1 MTQAMDASTSGQ
13 LLPGVAGKRC
23 AHCNTH
29 TTPLWRNGPDGPK
42 TLCNACGVRDNR
54 RHAKANRVQKPSAPK
69 ASKAS
74 KSNGKGGD
82 KRKRGD
88 AASPGR
94 GGKKDAKKAKPARNY
109 FAQKVDIHVPS
120 FHEVADYEM
129 SHEGGFRQPNAYLRE
144 NVADHQLNRY
154 GPGTAAPMY
163 EATPADFEWLE
174 HMNSEPLEG
183 KGTVCATT
191 PNAQYMRPEHLEKLF
206 DTFEETS
213 WASSAIPTQE
223 QAAQIV
229 LGSVFGAVNK
239 PESKMEDVLHWAS
252 NAQLGDGQ
260 LVNLKSEVEGWN
272 PLDLHDENSNQ
283 SSSETAAPLTP
294 SGSAEFLLKR
304 TSPSGSVPSENGDD
318 DSSTQSAD
326 DSIERRLASNTDRQ
340 QSENLKSSDLGTRA
354 QVGKLRRAG
363 YFFSRRV
370 AQVSRPRIGG
380 KSELKNAIQTINQ
393 INEKIFK
400 ICKHAP
406 SLEVICKVYR
416 YWLKKRWKNG
426 GKPLLKRFDP
436 VPPLRLRERPEVATE
451 SEQLAYL
458 FCFNLEAVFR
468 QQQERA
474 VRAEQAEAQKK
485 RRRRPCFNPAAT
497 KRRRRV
503 QAAIDDAVSKPLTIS
518 FEPLDELFAHGWEV
532 VEYQP
537 KPVVPVKEQKTPKKE
552 PTVKKQSKPA
562 ADAARSPTRSPK
574 SVKAEKLESPIAENA
589 VFDESVRRRSDAKSV
604 KSPMGAAAAK
614 AGALVKNFVS
624 SVGCAFGY
632 GNNGKNNHEMVNGSS
647 GDPNAPST
655 PTTKRRSTRVKSSD
669 WNVARL
675 P

>member
-1 MTQAMDASTSGQ
+1 M
-13 LLPGVAGKRC
+13 
-23 AHCNTH
+23 
-29 TTPLWRNGPDGPK
+29 
-42 TLCNACGVRDNR
+42 
-54 RHAKANRVQKPSAPK
+54 
-69 ASKAS
+69 
-74 KSNGKGGD
+74 
-82 KRKRGD
+82 
-88 AASPGR
+88 
-94 GGKKDAKKAKPARNY
+94 
-109 FAQKVDIHVPS
+109 
-120 FHEVADYEM
+120 
-129 SHEGGFRQPNAYLRE
+129 
-144 NVADHQLNRY
+144 
-154 GPGTAAPMY
+154 
-163 EATPADFEWLE
+163 
-174 HMNSEPLEG
+174 
-183 KGTVCATT
+183 
-191 PNAQYMRPEHLEKLF
+191 
-206 DTFEETS
+206 
-213 WASSAIPTQE
+213 
-223 QAAQIV
+223 
-229 LGSVFGAVNK
+229 
-239 PESKMEDVLHWAS
+239 
-252 NAQLGDGQ
+252 
-260 LVNLKSEVEGWN
+260 
-272 PLDLHDENSNQ
+272 
-283 SSSETAAPLTP
+283 
-294 SGSAEFLLKR
+294 LKR
-304 TSPSGSVPSENGDD
+304 TSPSENGDD

-326 DSIERRLASNTDRQ
+326 DLIERRLASNTDRQ
-340 QSENLKSSDLGTRA
+340 QSENLKSSDLDTRA

-406 SLEVICKVYR
+406 SFEVICKVYR

-474 VRAEQAEAQKK
+474 VRVEQAEAQKK

-589 VFDESVRRRSDAKSV
+589 VFDDSVGRRSDAKSV

-655 PTTKRRSTRVKSSD
+655 PTTKRRSARVKSSD

>member
-1 MTQAMDASTSGQ
+1 
-13 LLPGVAGKRC
+13 V
-23 AHCNTH
+23 NT
-29 TTPLWRNGPDGPK
+29 
-42 TLCNACGVRDNR
+42 
-54 RHAKANRVQKPSAPK
+54 
-69 ASKAS
+69 
-74 KSNGKGGD
+74 
-82 KRKRGD
+82 
-88 AASPGR
+88 
-94 GGKKDAKKAKPARNY
+94 
-109 FAQKVDIHVPS
+109 
-120 FHEVADYEM
+120 
-129 SHEGGFRQPNAYLRE
+129 
-144 NVADHQLNRY
+144 
-154 GPGTAAPMY
+154 
-163 EATPADFEWLE
+163 
-174 HMNSEPLEG
+174 
-183 KGTVCATT
+183 
-191 PNAQYMRPEHLEKLF
+191 
-206 DTFEETS
+206 
-213 WASSAIPTQE
+213 
-223 QAAQIV
+223 
-229 LGSVFGAVNK
+229 

-260 LVNLKSEVEGWN
+260 LFNLKSEVEGWN

-304 TSPSGSVPSENGDD
+304 TSPSGSIPSENGDD

-326 DSIERRLASNTDRQ
+326 DLIERRLASNTDRQ
-340 QSENLKSSDLGTRA
+340 QSENLKSSDLDTRA

-406 SLEVICKVYR
+406 SFEVICKVYR

-474 VRAEQAEAQKK
+474 VRVEQAEAQKK

-552 PTVKKQSKPA
+552 PTVKEQSKPA

-574 SVKAEKLESPIAENA
+574 SVKAEKLESPAENA
-589 VFDESVRRRSDAKSV
+589 VFDDSVGRRSDAKSV

-655 PTTKRRSTRVKSSD
+655 PTTKRRSARVKSSD